1 MEIVGAPLFG
11 VDAGFEAGTP
21 VSCAVDGRT
30 TCAESGEAQLVRK
43 NVITNIELI
52 GNFSGNRTIIICSNL
67 HQTESAFASKSLQI
81 EDFKN

>member
-52 GNFSGNRTIIICSNL
+52 GNFHTFKISRLFMFGFLFL
-67 HQTESAFASKSLQI
+67 HSIAKIYSELV
-81 EDFKN
+81 